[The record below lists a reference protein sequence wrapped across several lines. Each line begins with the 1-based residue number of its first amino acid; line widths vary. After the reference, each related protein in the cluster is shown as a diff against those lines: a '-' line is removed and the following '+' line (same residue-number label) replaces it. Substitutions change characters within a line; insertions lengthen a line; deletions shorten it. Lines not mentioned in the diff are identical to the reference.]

1 VKAKEIMKL
10 TESAEIVTWPETH
23 YVFLE
28 KTGPIPK
35 NAPLA
40 WQEFLPFV
48 PQLKAT
54 TSVTGFLSVSMG
66 ALRFR
71 PHVDCWDFVYA
82 GGCLD
87 EVKCEVM

>member
-48 PQLKAT
+48 PAIE
-54 TSVTGFLSVSMG
+54 SHYHRHGLSEGIHGSIGVP
-66 ALRFR
+66 A
-71 PHVDCWDFVYA
+71 A
-82 GGCLD
+82 G
-87 EVKCEVM
+87 